1 MQIFMGLSFNKFE
14 VFDIYIYIYIYRID
28 KRIEN
33 INGSRF
39 IDQSGDRTMIELIIL
54 FEFFLKL

>member
-14 VFDIYIYIYIYRID
+14 VFEIYIYIYRID

-39 IDQSGDRTMIELIIL
+39 IDQSGDRIMIELIIL